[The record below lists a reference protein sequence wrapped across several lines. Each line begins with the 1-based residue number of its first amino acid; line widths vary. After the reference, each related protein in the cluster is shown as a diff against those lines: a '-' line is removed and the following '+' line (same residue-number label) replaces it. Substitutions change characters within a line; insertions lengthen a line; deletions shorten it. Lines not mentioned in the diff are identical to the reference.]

1 MIKSYSSFP
10 LLQHHSGACDLC
22 FGRLRPATGRGT
34 VQTVQ
39 VGENGGLRAG
49 RSQRVAEVEWPH
61 GSASLA
67 LVHGTSM

>member
-1 MIKSYSSFP
+1 M
-10 LLQHHSGACDLC
+10 
-22 FGRLRPATGRGT
+22 GRGT

-39 VGENGGLRAG
+39 VGENGGPRAG

-61 GSASLA
+61 ESASVA